1 MILSHSKQFVFIHIY
16 KNAGIS
22 IQLALKK
29 WNSLEENIILKG
41 LRKIAK
47 LEVYGMGY
55 MSRLKMTDR
64 LKDSHTNLRDL
75 EKYLPEN
82 LLQNYFKFAIVR
94 NPWSWQVSLYEYA
107 KLNTKHFQHQLH
119 SNLSNFGDY
128 ILWRVENE
136 PRLQTDFIVNSKG
149 DFGLNYLGRFE
160 DLDKDFEYCC
170 HHLNI
175 STSIAKKK
183 CLCYQRLSGVLQ

>member
-1 MILSHSKQFVFIHIY
+1 M
-16 KNAGIS
+16 
-22 IQLALKK
+22 
-29 WNSLEENIILKG
+29 ILKG

-47 LEVYGMGY
+47 VEVYGMGY

-82 LLQNYFKFAIVR
+82 LLQNYFKFASVR
-94 NPWSWQVSLYEYA
+94 NPRSWQVSLYEYA
-107 KLNTKHFQHQLH
+107 KHNTKHFQHQLH

-136 PRLQTDFIVNSKG
+136 PRFQTDFIVNSKG
-149 DFGLNYLGRFE
+149 DFDINYLGRFE

-170 HHLNI
+170 NHLNI
-175 STSIAKKK
+175 QAILQKKNVSLTK
-183 CLCYQRLSGVLQ
+183 DDRTYYD